1 MHAAAHVSG
10 VVSCLAYI
18 STHRSILHAPT
29 DLLSAACALP
39 LYDTLRNAIGVLRS
53 QGTDCDLQALLSG
66 SPRSQHD
73 LAEGVYLQSRNEV
86 LDAQPE
92 PRHRARL
99 ISAGGSHAGAW
110 LGAFPVSKWLTARGR
125 HYQLALCMR
134 LGATLTDLV
143 RDEGDE
149 VMCGGCK
156 ERVHDAFGFHPS
168 VCKAGNRGGLWSTR
182 SGALERALVGACW
195 ARGQSARLTGG
206 INWFGAAGW
215 SASAKRGKG
224 AYVRADVIAQHFKS
238 PTSHLFL
245 DAAVTDACSATA
257 LRAGS
262 DRLDGKRAA
271 ELRADRKTKKYAP
284 ICDAIGSI
292 FKAGV
297 AERHGACCEDLNGFL
312 KLISGDGDRDPLAD
326 DYTFSSSSNTTHIA
340 QMVVFATV
348 IADACMISNVIDCDV
363 YETPLTF
370 DDGKGATALRD
381 GGAGAHRGRAH
392 APAYERPRGSM

>member
-1 MHAAAHVSG
+1 MRGEWHG
-10 VVSCLAYI
+10 VDGELEDAEGNVPA
-18 STHRSILHAPT
+18 
-29 DLLSAACALP
+29 SA
-39 LYDTLRNAIGVLRS
+39 VLRMLGS
-53 QGTDCDLQALLSG
+53 GLGLHRPLSTP
-66 SPRSQHD
+66 SPP
-73 LAEGVYLQSRNEV
+73 QS
-86 LDAQPE
+86 
-92 PRHRARL
+92 
-99 ISAGGSHAGAW
+99 
-110 LGAFPVSKWLTARGR
+110 
-125 HYQLALCMR
+125 Y
-134 LGATLTDLV
+134 
-143 RDEGDE
+143 
-149 VMCGGCK
+149 
-156 ERVHDAFGFHPS
+156 PS
-168 VCKAGNRGGLWSTR
+168 PFLSRRQR

-206 INWFGAAGW
+206 VNWFGAAGW

-271 ELRADRKTKKYAP
+271 ELRAERKTKKYGP

-326 DYTFSSSSNTTHIA
+326 DYTRSDERR
-340 QMVVFATV
+340 V
-348 IADACMISNVIDCDV
+348 
-363 YETPLTF
+363 
-370 DDGKGATALRD
+370 GKECRIRWPPY
-381 GGAGAHRGRAH
+381 H
-392 APAYERPRGSM
+392 